1 MEPFDPK
8 TVYLVT
14 LHVGDVEQD
23 SRQVMTNVVLDEPPA
38 LPDPKGAS
46 YYLRFREMAD
56 GPRGG
61 GFYVVGEPVAL
72 SEGGA
77 EVYDREAMRTT
88 HKPCTRRF
96 VPLTRDNFSEL
107 QGVLNNYTY
116 LDRILRTTADV
127 QYFYREELTGDL
139 GD

>member
-1 MEPFDPK
+1 MELFDPK

-14 LHVGDVEQD
+14 LHVGEIEQD
-23 SRQVMTNVVLDEPPA
+23 QRQVMTNVMLDEPG

-46 YYLRFREMAD
+46 YYLRFREMAE

-61 GFYVVGEPVAL
+61 GFYVVGEPWAV
-72 SEGGA
+72 GKDGA

-88 HKPCTRRF
+88 RKPCTRRF
-96 VPLTRDNFSEL
+96 LPLTRENFSEL
-107 QGVLNNYTY
+107 QDVLNNYTY

-127 QYFYREELTGDL
+127 QYFYREELTGD
-139 GD
+139 